1 MESEATEAG
10 QPRLLIIED
19 EVDISDILA
28 ELGQEAGFAV
38 RESSGIETAK
48 AAYQEFSPSLIILDL
63 GLAAEPDHD
72 PAEGDE
78 GLQMLK
84 FLAESSCEARI
95 VIISGMS
102 RRKRELNQVRGQGM
116 NLKVIGHIPKP
127 FDVDVVQ
134 NLLSDIRQRQP

>member
-1 MESEATEAG
+1 MESEATDAG

-19 EVDISDILA
+19 EEGIRDILA
-28 ELGQEAGFAV
+28 ELGQEAGYVV
-38 RESSGIETAK
+38 REAEALAAAK
-48 AAYQEFSPSLIILDL
+48 SAYHDFSPQLIILDL
-63 GLAAEPDHD
+63 GLAAEPGHD

-78 GLQMLK
+78 GFQMLE
-84 FLAESSCEARI
+84 FLAESQCEARI

-127 FDVDVVQ
+127 FDIDVVQ
-134 NLLSDIRQRQP
+134 KLLTDIRQRQP